1 MKVLLFGATGFT
13 GQAVLQQLLAN
24 NHLVTALVRSKER
37 VRIEHPNL
45 HLLEGDVLDQLQI
58 NQAMEGQEAV
68 INCLGKNK
76 GSADDILSSLTEKI
90 VYAMEN
96 NQVKRL
102 IALSN
107 VGAGN
112 SYHTQPWFFR
122 VILLP
127 TILRWLQLLIE
138 DKNKM
143 EAMIARSNL
152 NWTILRFPKISDKR
166 SKKRILIS
174 QDGKG
179 LSFSI
184 SLKDCADFI
193 VAQLVDKSLWL
204 KTPSISN

>member
-13 GQAVLQQLLAN
+13 GKAVLKALLER
-24 NHLVTALVRSKER
+24 NHEVTALVRSKDR
-37 VRIEHPNL
+37 VAMKHTNL
-45 HLLEGDVLDQLQI
+45 HLIEGDVLDPELITQ
-58 NQAMEGQEAV
+58 NMEGQEAV

-76 GSADDILSSLTEKI
+76 GSADNLLSSVTEKI
-90 VYAMEN
+90 IQAMEKK
-96 NQVKRL
+96 QVKRF

-107 VGAGN
+107 VGAGD
-112 SYHTQPWFFR
+112 SYQTQPWLFR

-127 TILRWLQLLIE
+127 TILKWLKILIE
-138 DKNKM
+138 DKNIM
-143 EAMIARSNL
+143 EPMIQKSKL
-152 NWTILRFPKISDKR
+152 DWTILRFPKISDKP
-166 SKKRILIS
+166 SQKRVLIS

-193 VAQLVDKSLWL
+193 VAQLVDKSLWF